1 MKDNQIRLLLFIQF
15 FMYAALWI
23 AVIEL
28 PVYISQK
35 DVEGSLMWSHTYKGL
50 IFVVWVFFQ
59 NVTAIIYGSYA
70 EKVGIKKSLYISQII
85 LISGYLLIPYSTNFL
100 MFLISVTVLGVGSG
114 IFKPSLEGYL
124 AFHSKNNQSH
134 KIWSSYIQYI
144 NIAVITSTILIVY
157 LEKISYEITFLSSAV
172 IILINIPLIY
182 NLKERK
188 QVGEV
193 ILKSGVKESIKLAL
207 SDKRML
213 QLVFIMTGFT
223 VVYINFYEMLPN
235 YIVDWVDTSDIVIW
249 LSLPE
254 FMTKTT
260 ETGVMLSYQMIFML
274 NAFLV
279 IVLVKFVGNYTSKFN
294 KVNILIIGLILI
306 LVGCFFSGISQLSLI
321 LILGIIVYSIGE
333 MIVRPK
339 FQEIISKMS
348 PDYKESQYI
357 SFLYIS
363 YALGYMFGALTGGIL
378 YDNLG
383 EKSHLAQKALL
394 LEFNIESNHKD
405 ALSILSNKLELT
417 HLETTNYLFSNYT
430 PFISWIPFLIILF
443 ISILFLIR
451 YNKKYNSEGKI

>member
-1 MKDNQIRLLLFIQF
+1 MKDKQIRLLLFIQF

-59 NVTAIIYGSYA
+59 NITAIIYGSYA
-70 EKVGIKKSLYISQII
+70 DKIGIKKSLFISQFI
-85 LISGYLLIPYSTNFL
+85 LMLGYILIPYSSSVM
-100 MFLISVTVLGVGSG
+100 MFFISVTILGIGSG

-124 AFHSKNNQSH
+124 AFHSKSDQSH

-157 LEKISYEITFLSSAV
+157 LEKISYEVTFLSSAV
-172 IILINIPLIY
+172 ILLINLPLIY

-188 QVGEV
+188 QVGDV
-193 ILKSGVKESIKLAL
+193 LNKSGLRESIRLAK

-235 YIVDWVDTSDIVIW
+235 YILDWVDTSDIVLW

-254 FMTKTT
+254 FMTKSS
-260 ETGVMLSYQMIFML
+260 ETGIMLSYQMIFML
-274 NAFLV
+274 NAVLV
-279 IVLVKFVGNYTSKFN
+279 IFLVKFIGNYVSRYN
-294 KVNILIIGLILI
+294 MISSLITGLILI
-306 LVGCFFSGISQLSLI
+306 WFGCLFTGISQVSLI
-321 LILGIIVYSIGE
+321 LIFGIIVYSIGE

-348 PDYKESQYI
+348 PNHKESQYI

-363 YALGYMFGALTGGIL
+363 YAIGYMFGALTGGIL

-394 LEFNIESNHKD
+394 QEFNIISDHTNALTE
-405 ALSILSNKLELT
+405 LSIKLGLT
-417 HLETTNYLFSNYT
+417 KLETTNYLFNNY
-430 PFISWIPFLIILF
+430 SPFLAWLPFLVILMFSIIL
-443 ISILFLIR
+443 LLR
-451 YNKKYNSEGKI
+451 YNKIDKIN

>member
-1 MKDNQIRLLLFIQF
+1 MKDKQIRLLLFIQF

-59 NVTAIIYGSYA
+59 NLTAIIYGSYA
-70 EKVGIKKSLYISQII
+70 ERIGIKKSLYISQFI
-85 LISGYLLIPYSTNFL
+85 LMFGYVLIPYSSSVL
-100 MFLISVTVLGVGSG
+100 MFFISVTILGIGSG

-124 AFHSKNNQSH
+124 AFHSKNDQSH

-144 NIAVITSTILIVY
+144 NIAVISSTILIVY
-157 LEKISYEITFLSSAV
+157 LEKISYEVTFLSSAV
-172 IILINIPLIY
+172 ILLINLPLIY

-188 QVGEV
+188 QVGDV
-193 ILKSGVKESIKLAL
+193 IIKSGLIDSIRLAKN
-207 SDKRML
+207 DKRML

-235 YIVDWVDTSDIVIW
+235 YILDWIDTSDIVLW

-254 FMTKTT
+254 FMTKTS

-274 NAFLV
+274 NAVLV
-279 IVLVKFVGNYTSKFN
+279 IFLVKFIGNYVSRYN
-294 KVNILIIGLILI
+294 LISSLIIGLVLI
-306 LVGCFFSGISQLSLI
+306 WFGCLFSGISQLSLI
-321 LILGIIVYSIGE
+321 LVFGIIVYSIGE

-339 FQEIISKMS
+339 FQEIMSKMS
-348 PDYKESQYI
+348 PNHKESQYI

-363 YALGYMFGALTGGIL
+363 YAIGYMFGALTGGIL

-394 LEFNIESNHKD
+394 QEFNVISDHTN
-405 ALSILSNKLELT
+405 ALTELSLKLGLT
-417 HLETTNYLFSNYT
+417 KLETTNYLFDNYM
-430 PFISWIPFLIILF
+430 PFVVWLPFLVILLFSIIL
-443 ISILFLIR
+443 LIR
-451 YNKKYNSEGKI
+451 YNKLNKIS